1 MSEIHLTWS
10 LSNHIQNK
18 KIEEALIVVKQMT
31 IDELMSSSKSIKTL
45 LAHKNSSKIKKMYR
59 CKTNQLKPIEF
70 LQKKLEIIENEL
82 LNRK

>member
-1 MSEIHLTWS
+1 MSELHLTWS

-18 KIEEALIVVKQMT
+18 KFEEALIVVKQMT
-31 IDELMSSSKSIKTL
+31 IDELIASSKSIKTL
-45 LAHKNSSKIKKMYR
+45 LAHKNSSKVKKMYR
-59 CKTNQLKPIEF
+59 CKNNQLKPIEF

>member
-1 MSEIHLTWS
+1 MSELHLTWS

-18 KIEEALIVVKQMT
+18 RFEEASIVVKQMT
-31 IDELMSSSKSIKTL
+31 TDELISSSKSIMGL
-45 LAHKNSSKIKKMYR
+45 LSHKNSSKIKKMYR

-70 LQKKLEIIENEL
+70 LYKKLEIIENEL